1 MKTTATTATTCSTA
15 TFRVVVEMPGF
26 GRFTGGTF
34 CKGAT
39 FRDERKARDYYTDM
53 LLRYP
58 RFEVKLEKC

>member
-1 MKTTATTATTCSTA
+1 
-15 TFRVVVEMPGF
+15 MPGF
-26 GRFTGGTF
+26 GRFTGGVF
-34 CKGAT
+34 YKGAT